1 MNLIE
6 LTEYSFIS
14 NKTGRPFQPFNF
26 FLAPGDTVSVSTDSA
41 DDALSLLKALAT
53 LIYPLRGEYRY
64 RENRLDFSNYRN
76 LLDIKKNI
84 GFVTSHSALISNL
97 TVRENLLLMNA
108 YFMNSFSKQLNH
120 RTQELC
126 EMFSLEDKLELRP
139 AALTEH
145 DYHFAVTVK
154 ELIKK
159 PALLLMEYPEKF
171 VGIVNLE
178 IFNTVL
184 SDMLS
189 NGMCAVFLSEYQDF
203 IETFSRRELVISKG
217 TIQEIRKDPR
227 QQRLE
232 GSRINWGGEQGTPTI

>member
-1 MNLIE
+1 MKLIE
-6 LTEYSFIS
+6 LTEYSFSS

-26 FLAPGDTVSVSTDSA
+26 VLAPGDAVSVSTDSA
-41 DDALSLLKALAT
+41 DDALTLLKALAT
-53 LIYPLRGEYRY
+53 LIYPLQGEYRY

-76 LLDIKKNI
+76 LLDTKKNI
-84 GFVTSHSALISNL
+84 GFITSHSALISNL

-120 RTQELC
+120 RTQALC
-126 EMFSLEDKLELRP
+126 ELFSLEDKLELRP

-159 PALLLMEYPEKF
+159 PELLLMEYPEKF
-171 VGIVNLE
+171 AGIVNLK
-178 IFNTVL
+178 IFETLL

-203 IETFSRRELVISKG
+203 IETFSQRELVISKG
-217 TIQEIRKDPR
+217 TIQEIRK
-227 QQRLE
+227 
-232 GSRINWGGEQGTPTI
+232 GSEEQGIEGPRID